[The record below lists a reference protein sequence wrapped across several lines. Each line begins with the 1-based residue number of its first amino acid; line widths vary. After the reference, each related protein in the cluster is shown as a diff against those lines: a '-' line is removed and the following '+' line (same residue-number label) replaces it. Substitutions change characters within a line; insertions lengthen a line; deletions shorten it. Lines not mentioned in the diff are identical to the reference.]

1 MGGRAGWCERE
12 QDRTS
17 RRRLSAVCDKLFT
30 GYLSTGI
37 DSETVR
43 IVTDI
48 VNKVDR
54 WGEANRAFIVTH
66 LFSLSMIE

>member
-37 DSETVR
+37 DSET
-43 IVTDI
+43 
-48 VNKVDR
+48 NLL
-54 WGEANRAFIVTH
+54 G
-66 LFSLSMIE
+66 